1 MVKARKRRPQ
11 KIRDRPGDICSVS
24 GEVDERLS
32 VFQALWNLPWREGVL
47 VDVDG
52 LERRKAGEEVGWD
65 GGEAVVVE
73 EEDFKL
79 GEAAE
84 GGERAGEAVVL
95 ELKAAEG
102 GEVAEFGRQS
112 TGEAAVSDLYAGDA
126 AGRLTGDLG
135 PVAGIWVSPFEGCG
149 AIDVLGESL
158 HCLYICSVGLGLCNW
173 DERDEK
179 PHCNEKECNFH
190 LDHGRRRD
198 FRDGSFFFS
207 SKDCNF
213 HLENGRRR
221 DFRDGFLF
229 FSSKDSNFHL
239 DNGRRR
245 DLRAGFF
252 KRKEREIGKFQF
264 LSKRTK

>member
-1 MVKARKRRPQ
+1 M
-11 KIRDRPGDICSVS
+11 
-24 GEVDERLS
+24 
-32 VFQALWNLPWREGVL
+32 
-47 VDVDG
+47 
-52 LERRKAGEEVGWD
+52 
-65 GGEAVVVE
+65 E

-95 ELKAAEG
+95 ELKVAEG

-112 TGEAAVSDLYAGDA
+112 SGEAGVSDLYAGDA

-135 PVAGIWVSPFEGCG
+135 LPVAGIWVSPFEGCG
-149 AIDVLGESL
+149 AIDILGESL

-173 DERDEK
+173 DERDEN
-179 PHCNEKECNFH
+179 PHCNDKDCNFH

-198 FRDGSFFFS
+198 SRDGFFFFS
-207 SKDCNF
+207 SKDSNF

-221 DFRDGFLF
+221 DFRDGFFF

-245 DLRAGFF
+245 DLRAGIFF
-252 KRKEREIGKFQF
+252 FPFFCSPSLFEQGIQEKGERDSKVSVFAKRKK
-264 LSKRTK
+264 